1 MVPSTSCCNRPRS
14 LHWQRRRRR
23 QRQRQEKWRRPSISS
38 CYRLFNVRSPS
49 PAVSLFLIFFSV
61 KILKELVVVASTAA
75 STTITEQQ
83 RQDHEGDTGN
93 SSGDA
98 TDRTTVM
105 RNSGGCG
112 IYLAPSS
119 IPFSGLGMYV
129 GNASFSE
136 NDIVATQD
144 VVIPIVDRHKHTGH
158 INEKWLFDEYI
169 WNAGNVLFCVIVC
182 NYMQNQTKRKLLSVK
197 R

>member
-1 MVPSTSCCNRPRS
+1 MVTSTSCCNQPRS
-14 LHWQRRRRR
+14 LHWRRRRRR
-23 QRQRQEKWRRPSISS
+23 QRQEKWCRPSISS
-38 CYRLFNVRSPS
+38 CHRLFNRRFSS
-49 PAVSLFLIFFSV
+49 PAVRLFLIFFS
-61 KILKELVVVASTAA
+61 ISIMKEVSVVASIDTF
-75 STTITEQQ
+75 TTTEQQ
-83 RQDHEGDTGN
+83 RQDHEGDAGN
-93 SSGDA
+93 SSGSA
-98 TDRTTVM
+98 TDRTTAA

-169 WNAGNVLFCVIVC
+169 WNAGNVMFFVPIVEDHVC
-182 NYMQNQTKRKLLSVK
+182 L
-197 R
+197 